1 MDFLVLSMSKS
12 KASFVNHQ
20 GDDTLKIAYVIEW
33 PKIFLKTLRAS
44 VDKFRNLTPNCKKG
58 TLLRN

>member
-20 GDDTLKIAYVIEW
+20 GDDTLKIAYVIE
-33 PKIFLKTLRAS
+33 
-44 VDKFRNLTPNCKKG
+44 
-58 TLLRN
+58 